1 MPVTDTMDPYQAAS
15 ASDPLDAPL
24 SELLLLA
31 AALGMNEYVQL
42 MGAALAG
49 CDLMARALAG
59 EDVGDTNECIR
70 WIHQHEKGRLDAE
83 RERVRQSGQV
93 SAMPTAQ
100 GGARSGIPIPETLGI
115 SEALVVGVANL
126 VIDTLRKPEPIRDPR
141 MALLVA
147 MLVRGRLLGTAC
159 VVVGL
164 TPLAAGAQGTA
175 EQIAVVNR
183 AERIA
188 SGDEASALR
197 LTERVKT
204 VLHAVGQECMNV
216 SGP

>member
-1 MPVTDTMDPYQAAS
+1 MTDTTDKFQTAS
-15 ASDPLDAPL
+15 GSDPLDAPL

-31 AALGMNEYVQL
+31 AALGVNERVQL

-49 CDLMARALAG
+49 CDLMDQALGG
-59 EDVGDTNECIR
+59 EDVGDYNEGIR

-83 RERVRQSGQV
+83 RERVRQGGQV
-93 SAMPTAQ
+93 SNIPAAP

-115 SEALVVGVANL
+115 SEALVVGVASL
-126 VIDTLRKPEPIRDPR
+126 VIEALRKPEPIRDPR

-147 MLVRGRLLGTAC
+147 MLVRGRLLANAC

-164 TPLAAGAQGTA
+164 TPLAGGAQGTA
-175 EQIAVVNR
+175 QQIAVVNR

-197 LTERVKT
+197 LTEKVRT

-216 SGP
+216 SAS